1 MGTRGFKVYRHRD
14 KGRYYVYYNHRDSY
28 PHGLRLQV
36 LDGIPRDVSKE
47 VFEKWVKDT
56 REDVYAERDSPELN
70 DPDDSSN
77 FVSDKQP
84 DNDFLIEWI
93 YEIDLDNLVFH
104 VDSQPLF
111 RLDNMPPDNI
121 FLKSISFDQFGHR
134 ALHEDTPTQYRYDWR
149 APPPSP
155 NPESLAAYNSCHIR
169 SSTSSVH
176 DLLDVPV
183 ALSSIERIRMALV
196 KLLVKRCMVESGVGH
211 DVRVLENVPDRDHI
225 PQSMLQLALSLVNF
239 AIEPPIPSLPCI
251 PYGNNCDFVWIRKD
265 VCLRITIHL
274 DDEDN
279 LKYSIGDLSGRE
291 TRFNTTRHESENRAV
306 TEQPLQFRNLA
317 KVQFRSANRAISKLD
332 LAIWQAPVLK
342 PELLYGPLGEGGP
355 TEGDRVIVPVYRHKG
370 RYYVYYNHWDSYP
383 HGLGLEVLHEIPRNV
398 SKEEFEEW
406 VRKTR
411 EYVYAQRDSQVLNNP
426 DDPTSYVSDEHP
438 YNDFSIE
445 WIYEI
450 DLDNLVFHVDN
461 QPLFRLDNM
470 PPDDIFMKSISFDHF
485 GHRALHEHTPAQ
497 YRYDWRSP
505 PPSPLPAESLA
516 AYNSCYI
523 RSSTSSVHDLLDVP
537 MALSSIERV
546 RTAFVQLLV
555 TMWMAELNVGHEVRV
570 LENVPDPRIFTLN
583 FAVGPPIPSLPYIP
597 CGNTCDFIWIRKD
610 VCSRI
615 TTHLDDED
623 NLKTSIGDLVHH
635 ISITLDK
642 VGTIYGIAC
651 SVFHCAIV
659 RVDKDEL
666 GTTSFAHTPALQF
679 LPSFYARTMFTS
691 GIEALSRLGS
701 QASRVELLDAIS
713 DANNLPRFTHED
725 VLVTDSVAAK
735 VPVEVW
741 TRIGDFITSPA
752 DLVTLPVSHHRQVVQ
767 FYPFRRPRR
776 ILRRRISDFIFWN
789 WAEQFIAVRDGRRT
803 KVELGQDFDDAKIFA
818 GRRKIPFEA
827 QTYLIADPAVIA
839 DDYAFNNLYILDLD
853 DDNLDTS

>member
-1 MGTRGFKVYRHRD
+1 MGT
-14 KGRYYVYYNHRDSY
+14 N
-28 PHGLRLQV
+28 
-36 LDGIPRDVSKE
+36 
-47 VFEKWVKDT
+47 
-56 REDVYAERDSPELN
+56 
-70 DPDDSSN
+70 
-77 FVSDKQP
+77 
-84 DNDFLIEWI
+84 
-93 YEIDLDNLVFH
+93 
-104 VDSQPLF
+104 
-111 RLDNMPPDNI
+111 
-121 FLKSISFDQFGHR
+121 
-134 ALHEDTPTQYRYDWR
+134 
-149 APPPSP
+149 
-155 NPESLAAYNSCHIR
+155 
-169 SSTSSVH
+169 
-176 DLLDVPV
+176 
-183 ALSSIERIRMALV
+183 
-196 KLLVKRCMVESGVGH
+196 
-211 DVRVLENVPDRDHI
+211 
-225 PQSMLQLALSLVNF
+225 
-239 AIEPPIPSLPCI
+239 
-251 PYGNNCDFVWIRKD
+251 GNR
-265 VCLRITIHL
+265 
-274 DDEDN
+274 
-279 LKYSIGDLSGRE
+279 
-291 TRFNTTRHESENRAV
+291 
-306 TEQPLQFRNLA
+306 
-317 KVQFRSANRAISKLD
+317 
-332 LAIWQAPVLK
+332 
-342 PELLYGPLGEGGP
+342 
-355 TEGDRVIVPVYRHKG
+355 VYRHKG
-370 RYYVYYNHWDSYP
+370 RYYVYFNHWDSYP
-383 HGLGLEVLHEIPRNV
+383 HGLGLEVLHKIPRNV
-398 SKEEFEEW
+398 SREEFEEW
-406 VRKTR
+406 VRNTR

-497 YRYDWRSP
+497 YRYDWRAP
-505 PPSPLPAESLA
+505 PPSPLPESLA
-516 AYNSCYI
+516 AYNSCHI

-537 MALSSIERV
+537 VALSSIERV

-570 LENVPDPRIFTLN
+570 LENVPDRDHIPQSMLQLAFSLVN

-623 NLKTSIGDLVHH
+623 NLRASIGDLVHH
-635 ISITLDK
+635 ISTTLDK
-642 VGTIYGIAC
+642 VDTIYGIAC

-679 LPSFYARTMFTS
+679 LPSFYARTMFTP

-725 VLVTDSVAAK
+725 LLVTDSVAAK

-752 DLVTLPVSHHRQVVQ
+752 DLVTLACISPRAMSAAADLTRFPLIEEFRLVDVVASGSVLPIPETTENTTEEDIR
-767 FYPFRRPRR
+767 FHFLELGR
-776 ILRRRISDFIFWN
+776 
-789 WAEQFIAVRDGRRT
+789 AQFIAVRDGRRT
-803 KVELGQDFDDAKIFA
+803 KVELGQDFDDSKIFA

-853 DDNLDTS
+853 DDNRDTS